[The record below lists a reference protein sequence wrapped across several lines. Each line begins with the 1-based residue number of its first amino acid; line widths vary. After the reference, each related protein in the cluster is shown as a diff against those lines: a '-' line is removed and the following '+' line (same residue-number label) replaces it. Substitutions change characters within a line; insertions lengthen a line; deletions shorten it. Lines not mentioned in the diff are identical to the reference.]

1 MSCGPIM
8 LAPISA
14 DNTKQRLLEIAIELF
29 RRHGY
34 SGVSVRDIASAVGIS
49 PPALYNHFPNKK
61 ALYQAAV
68 AAAFEDKAQ
77 RMLDV
82 LDSGG
87 PGMQRLDRF
96 IHTTVTEIRCSPAF
110 RALMDRELLDG
121 DAERLEFLG
130 QTVFARVQQPFMNLL
145 DELKPGCDAF
155 LLSEM
160 ILGMLKQHDAM
171 VLLHAHL
178 GVGMPV
184 ERDPDVIARQIMAV
198 LTPYFSVK
206 S

>member
-1 MSCGPIM
+1 M
-8 LAPISA
+8 LAVHSLET
-14 DNTKQRLLEIAIELF
+14 TKHRLLEIAIELF

-34 SGVSVRDIASAVGIS
+34 NGTSVRDIASAVGIS

-77 RMLDV
+77 HLLDALAV
-82 LDSGG
+82 QE
-87 PGMQRLDRF
+87 PAICRLDRF
-96 IHTTVTEIRCSPAF
+96 VHTAIEEIRYSPAF
-110 RALMDRELLDG
+110 RALLDRELLDG
-121 DAERLEFLG
+121 DSERLAFLG
-130 QTVFARVQQPFMNLL
+130 QAVFSRVQQPFMSLL

-171 VLLHAHL
+171 GLLHAHL
-178 GVGMPV
+178 GLDIPV
-184 ERDPDVIARQIMAV
+184 ERDPNVIARQVMEI
-198 LTPYFSVK
+198 LTPYFNGD
-206 S
+206 

>member
-1 MSCGPIM
+1 MSIP
-8 LAPISA
+8 AFP
-14 DNTKQRLLEIAIELF
+14 DDTRQRLLEIGIDLF

-34 SGVSVRDIASAVGIS
+34 SGVSVRDIASAAGIS
-49 PPALYNHFPNKK
+49 APALYNHFPNKK

-82 LDSGG
+82 LHSEGTA
-87 PGMQRLDRF
+87 MQRLDRF
-96 IHTTVTEIRCSPAF
+96 IHTTVREIRCSPAF
-110 RALMDRELLDG
+110 RALLDRELLDG
-121 DAERLEFLG
+121 DAERLEFIG
-130 QTVFARVQQPFMNLL
+130 QTVFARVQRPFMDLL
-145 DELKPGCDAF
+145 DELQPGCDAF

-171 VLLHAHL
+171 IPLHGHL
-178 GVGMPV
+178 GLDTPL

-198 LTPYFSVK
+198 LTPYFTGD
-206 S
+206 